1 MVSTGAYNRL
11 SGHLRET
18 TGIPDSLRV
27 NLPGL
32 SGLRGLY
39 YHRVASTYGGDRDPR
54 GGASWPQVVDG
65 NRRNPAGIPAS
76 PGRPEV
82 GLHLTGH
89 SP

>member
-1 MVSTGAYNRL
+1 MVSTGAYHRL
-11 SGHLRET
+11 SGHLREA

-54 GGASWPQVVDG
+54 GGASWPQVVG
-65 NRRNPAGIPAS
+65 WQPAKPSG
-76 PGRPEV
+76 
-82 GLHLTGH
+82 HTGVTKAA
-89 SP
+89 